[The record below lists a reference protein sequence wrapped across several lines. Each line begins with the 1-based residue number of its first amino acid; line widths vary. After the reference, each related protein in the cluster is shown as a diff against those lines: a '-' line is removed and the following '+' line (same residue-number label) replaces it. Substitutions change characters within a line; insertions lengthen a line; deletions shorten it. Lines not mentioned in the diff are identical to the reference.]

1 MKTLKNILTITIFI
15 LFFKS
20 LNAQIIETRALAPFS
35 KIEIKDNAKIILHN
49 GATQLVKVDAENT
62 EKVKTNVDDDKLII
76 SGLSSAIEITIPEL
90 KSIEISGNGK
100 ITADSTVKTQNLRLI
115 ISGNGKITMPVDV
128 SKLEVSIIGN
138 GKLFLSGKCDNLDVD
153 ISGNGNVDA
162 KSLVVN
168 SCESNISGVGK
179 NFVDVKNSLQ
189 LNISG
194 SGSFYYKNKPA
205 NFETN
210 ITGIGKYGSFN
221 ESMTKDTTSM
231 NIGSKKVIIIDNN
244 GNDDDDYK
252 HMKVDI
258 ENDTIM
264 HHPAK
269 AKSHWAGLEIGF
281 NTLLVGKNFNSDMPS
296 KYDYLSLNSGKSIN
310 VNINFFAHDFQLYK
324 RYVLFTTGIGM
335 SINNYRFTSDRTL
348 REDTNI
354 VTASVDYDKF
364 NKVISYSKNKLAVSY
379 VTVPLLL
386 QFNTNQELKKS
397 FHIAVGTLLS
407 YKFNSHLKLVHSEDG
422 NKQKSKRQDEFN
434 IDPFRYDATVRIGY
448 RDYTLYATYAL
459 SELFRSDRG
468 PELHPFQFG
477 INIAGW

>member
-1 MKTLKNILTITIFI
+1 
-15 LFFKS
+15 
-20 LNAQIIETRALAPFS
+20 
-35 KIEIKDNAKIILHN
+35 
-49 GATQLVKVDAENT
+49 
-62 EKVKTNVDDDKLII
+62 
-76 SGLSSAIEITIPEL
+76 
-90 KSIEISGNGK
+90 
-100 ITADSTVKTQNLRLI
+100 
-115 ISGNGKITMPVDV
+115 MPVDV

-138 GKLFLSGKCDNLDVD
+138 GKLFLSGKCDILDVD

-162 KSLVVN
+162 KSLSAN
-168 SCESNISGVGK
+168 SCETNISGVGK
-179 NFVDVKNSLQ
+179 NSVDVTNSLQ

-210 ITGIGKYGSFN
+210 ISGIGKYGSFN
-221 ESMTKDTTSM
+221 ESISNDTTSM
-231 NIGSKKVIIIDNN
+231 NIGNKKVIIIGNN
-244 GNDDDDYK
+244 DKDDDDYK

-258 ENDTIM
+258 ENDTVM

-281 NTLLVGKNFNSDMPS
+281 NTLLVGSNFKTDMPA

-364 NKVISYSKNKLAVSY
+364 NKVISYSKNKLVVSY

-422 NKQKSKRQDEFN
+422 SKQKSKRQDEFN
-434 IDPFRYDATVRIGY
+434 IDPFRYDATLRIGY